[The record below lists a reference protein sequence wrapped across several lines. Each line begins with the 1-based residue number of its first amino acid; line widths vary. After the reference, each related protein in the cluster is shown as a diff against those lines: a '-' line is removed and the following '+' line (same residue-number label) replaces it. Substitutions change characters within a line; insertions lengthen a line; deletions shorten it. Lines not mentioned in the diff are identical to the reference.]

1 MTSKS
6 IAANRGNA
14 RRGTGPRSAAG
25 KARSAQN
32 ACRHGLAASKSS
44 GGVAAKVIEKLTRK
58 LAGDAADPECLL
70 YAGKAAEMEVM
81 LGCICKARV
90 KLINAHLPKQE
101 NVISVPAK
109 QPFDAMNTAPAQEDG
124 RAQQAPLCMTGYEE
138 ADAMLKVLPEL
149 LRLERYEAAA
159 LAGRRRALL
168 QLSRHRQRS
177 AERLACEQS
186 S

>member
-14 RRGTGPRSAAG
+14 GRSTGPRSPAG

-32 ACRHGLAASKSS
+32 ARRHGLAASRSS
-44 GGVAAKVIEKLTRK
+44 GGAVLKVIEELTRK

-70 YAGKAAEMEVM
+70 YAGKAAEMEM
-81 LGCICKARV
+81 ILRCISEARV
-90 KLINAHLPKQE
+90 KLINAHLPKPE
-101 NVISVPAK
+101 NVISAPAK
-109 QPFDAMNTAPAQEDG
+109 QSPDAMNTAPAQEDG
-124 RAQQAPLCMTGYEE
+124 RAQQAPQAGHRE
-138 ADAMLKVLPEL
+138 ADALLQVLPEL

-168 QLSRHRQRS
+168 QLSRYRQQS
-177 AERLACEQS
+177 AERRTREQS

>member
-14 RRGTGPRSAAG
+14 GRSTGPRSAAG

-32 ACRHGLAASKSS
+32 ARRHGLAASRSF
-44 GGVAAKVIEKLTRK
+44 GGVTAKLVEELTRK
-58 LAGDAADPECLL
+58 LAGDAADPECLF

-81 LGCICKARV
+81 LRCICEARV
-90 KLINAHLPKQE
+90 KLINAHLPKPE
-101 NVISVPAK
+101 KVISAPAE
-109 QPFDAMNTAPAQEDG
+109 QSPDAINTAPAQEDG
-124 RAQQAPLCMTGYEE
+124 RAQQAPRCVAGYQE
-138 ADAMLKVLPEL
+138 ADALLQVLPEL

-168 QLSRHRQRS
+168 QLSRHKQQR
-177 AERLACEQS
+177 AERLGCEQS

>member
-58 LAGDAADPECLL
+58 P
-70 YAGKAAEMEVM
+70 AEMEVM

-109 QPFDAMNTAPAQEDG
+109 QPFDAMNTAPAQED
-124 RAQQAPLCMTGYEE
+124 
-138 ADAMLKVLPEL
+138 
-149 LRLERYEAAA
+149 
-159 LAGRRRALL
+159 RR
-168 QLSRHRQRS
+168 
-177 AERLACEQS
+177 
-186 S
+186 